1 MSIHKLDIDIAE
13 LSYAFEDPS
22 SDSHY
27 YLDLETGSLI
37 LVRPDLDDL
46 GELREQVETENN
58 RYLYV
63 PKPAPNQVDLDLM
76 DFLLAV
82 SDEKLKSLLPVA
94 MEARDKFAAC
104 RALLGQF
111 PGQPEKWQEWRKEG
125 ARQRALRWLEAQG
138 ITLTRKR

>member
-1 MSIHKLDIDIAE
+1 MTAPELNIDLAE
-13 LSYAFEDPS
+13 LSFAFEDPA

-37 LVRPDLDDL
+37 LIRPELDDL
-46 GELREQVETENN
+46 SDLRSQVETENT

-76 DFLLAV
+76 DFLMAI

-94 MEARDKFAAC
+94 MEARDKFGAC
-104 RALLGQF
+104 RALLSQF
-111 PGQPEKWQEWRKEG
+111 PGQLEKWHDWRKQG

-138 ITLTRKR
+138 IKVSGKK

>member
-1 MSIHKLDIDIAE
+1 MFEHKLDIDIAE
-13 LSYAFEDPS
+13 LSYAFEDPG

-37 LVRPDLDDL
+37 LIRPDLDDL

-63 PKPAPNQVDLDLM
+63 PKPAPNQVDLDLT
-76 DFLLAV
+76 DFLLAI

-104 RALLGQF
+104 HALLGQF
-111 PGQPEKWQEWRKEG
+111 PGQPEKWQEWRKQG

>member
-1 MSIHKLDIDIAE
+1 MSVHKLDIDIAE
-13 LSYAFEDPS
+13 LSFAFEDPS

-37 LVRPDLDDL
+37 LIRPDLDDL
-46 GELREQVETENN
+46 SELREQVETENN

-63 PKPAPNQVDLDLM
+63 PKPAPNQVDLDLT
-76 DFLLAV
+76 DFLMAI

-111 PGQPEKWQEWRKEG
+111 PGQSEKWQEWRKQG

-138 ITLTRKR
+138 IAITKCR

>member
-1 MSIHKLDIDIAE
+1 MSVHELDIDLCE
-13 LSYAFEDPS
+13 LTFAFEDPS

-27 YLDLETGSLI
+27 YLDLETGSLVLI
-37 LVRPDLDDL
+37 RPELDDL
-46 GELREQVETENN
+46 SELREQVETENN

-76 DFLLAV
+76 DFLMAI

-111 PGQPEKWQEWRKEG
+111 PGQPEKWQDWRKQG

-138 ITLTRKR
+138 IAITRR